1 MTSVLH
7 SAPRR
12 LMAAVQENGGVV
24 SRKTQWAERKDL
36 LVLTHGSHPTC
47 GMKPSPPTH
56 RFPWLAS
63 ASPKCSL
70 GSSAIQGKAL
80 TQMRKIKRKHEGN
93 LE

>member
-70 GSSAIQGKAL
+70 GSFVSHSRKGSNTNEKDQEKA
-80 TQMRKIKRKHEGN
+80 
-93 LE
+93 